1 MIVIVSILILSI
13 AIVIIAWSSD
23 IKMLEDRIEELT
35 EKLGRYE
42 NNKTNSAGD
51 VPMQLQSER
60 PLQAVQKGV
69 KTNKSSKEHTLN
81 NNRIA

>member
-35 EKLGRYE
+35 EKLERYE
-42 NNKTNSAGD
+42 NNKTNSAGA
-51 VPMQLQSER
+51 VPMQLQGER
-60 PLQAVQKGV
+60 HLQAVQKGD
-69 KTNKSSKEHTLN
+69 KNK
-81 NNRIA
+81 

>member
-1 MIVIVSILILSI
+1 MIVIVLILILSV

-35 EKLGRYE
+35 EKLEQYE
-42 NNKTNSAGD
+42 NSKVNSAGA

-60 PLQAVQKGV
+60 PLQAVQERDK
-69 KTNKSSKEHTLN
+69 NKART
-81 NNRIA
+81 

>member
-35 EKLGRYE
+35 EKLEQYE
-42 NNKTNSAGD
+42 NSKTNSAGA

-60 PLQAVQKGV
+60 PLQTIQERTEN
-69 KTNKSSKEHTLN
+69 KTRTQHIKQQ
-81 NNRIA
+81 

>member
-1 MIVIVSILILSI
+1 MVVIVLILILSI

-35 EKLGRYE
+35 EKLEQYE
-42 NNKTNSAGD
+42 NNKTNSAGA

-60 PLQAVQKGV
+60 PLQTIQKGD
-69 KTNKSSKEHTLN
+69 KNQTRTQHIKP
-81 NNRIA
+81 

>member
-1 MIVIVSILILSI
+1 MIVIVLILILSI

-35 EKLGRYE
+35 EKLEQYE
-42 NNKTNSAGD
+42 NNKTNRAGA

-60 PLQAVQKGV
+60 SLQAIQKGD
-69 KTNKSSKEHTLN
+69 KSK
-81 NNRIA
+81 

>member
-35 EKLGRYE
+35 EKLEQYE
-42 NNKTNSAGD
+42 NSKVNSAGA
-51 VPMQLQSER
+51 VPVQLQSER
-60 PLQAVQKGV
+60 PLQAIQKRD
-69 KTNKSSKEHTLN
+69 KK
-81 NNRIA
+81 